1 MPRQSRSSRRSRPRR
16 PSVTPRPTQV
26 AASPAAES
34 VAPAPPAAAPSVP
47 TARVVRPTAS
57 PGSLSRGF
65 VTDYNYVIGEL
76 KRILLLTAGIL
87 LVLLVLW
94 LILG

>member
-1 MPRQSRSSRRSRPRR
+1 MTARPA
-16 PSVTPRPTQV
+16 QV
-26 AASPAAES
+26 AASPAAEPS
-34 VAPAPPAAAPSVP
+34 ATVSPAPAPTRAP
-47 TARVVRPTAS
+47 TARVVRPAAS
-57 PGSLSRGF
+57 PVSLSRGF

-87 LVLLVLW
+87 VVLLVLW

>member
-1 MPRQSRSSRRSRPRR
+1 M
-16 PSVTPRPTQV
+16 
-26 AASPAAES
+26 
-34 VAPAPPAAAPSVP
+34 
-47 TARVVRPTAS
+47 RPTAS

>member
-1 MPRQSRSSRRSRPRR
+1 MTARPA
-16 PSVTPRPTQV
+16 QV
-26 AASPAAES
+26 AASPAAEPS
-34 VAPAPPAAAPSVP
+34 ATVSPAPAPTRAP
-47 TARVVRPTAS
+47 TARVVRPAAS

-87 LVLLVLW
+87 VVLLVLW